1 LIHTD
6 LDRLFFAV
14 FCLSDPFESFPE
26 NLRFYQNTVES
37 QSNPELAMTQPTTP
51 NNSPRWSAITKLTIS
66 LTIIVILGALIIRFQ
81 NLLGP
86 VLFAFVIAYVLH
98 PVIAFVTRKTPLS
111 WKLTVSLIYLIFV
124 IILVALLTLGGVELV
139 QQVQNLIVTVQQN
152 VDKLPEYIDQVSNWK
167 LTVGPFVLD
176 FAGFDWEL
184 IGNQV
189 LAYVEPALG
198 QIGSVVGSLAT
209 SAATTIGWMIFITI
223 VSYFFLFES
232 GGLRDRIIQINIPVY
247 ADDIRRMGAKLS
259 SIWNAFLRGQI
270 IIFFL
275 TSFVYAIFLSILG
288 VRYALVLALIT
299 GFANF
304 IPYVG
309 PAINWVVLGLVT
321 YFQASNIFGL
331 SPFGYMALV
340 IVVAI
345 LIDQVFNNL
354 INPRVMASALK
365 VHPAFVLIAALI
377 AANLIGV
384 IGVIIAAPLLAT
396 VQLFGTYIVRKMLDR
411 DPWPPQEQTPLPPP
425 IIPAWVKKLFLRK
438 KQAAGP
444 DPKPVRKKSR

>member
-1 LIHTD
+1 MT
-6 LDRLFFAV
+6 
-14 FCLSDPFESFPE
+14 ESP
-26 NLRFYQNTVES
+26 
-37 QSNPELAMTQPTTP
+37 A
-51 NNSPRWSAITKLTIS
+51 NSPRWSAITKLTVS
-66 LTIIVILGALIIRFQ
+66 LTIIVILGALLVRFHG
-81 NLLGP
+81 LLGP
-86 VLFAFVIAYVLH
+86 VFFAFIVAYLLH
-98 PVIAFVTRKTPLS
+98 PVIAFITRKTPLS
-111 WKLTVSLIYLIFV
+111 WKLTVSLVYLVFV
-124 IILVALLTLGGVELV
+124 AILITLLTLSGVELV
-139 QQVQNLIVTVQQN
+139 QQVQNLIITIQEY
-152 VDKLPEYIDQVSNWK
+152 VDKLPEYIQQIANWK
-167 LTVGPFVLD
+167 FSIGPFVLD

-209 SAATTIGWMIFITI
+209 SAAATIGWIIFIII

-232 GGLRDRIIQINIPVY
+232 GGLRERIIHVNIPVY
-247 ADDIRRMGAKLS
+247 AEDIRIMGEKLS

-275 TSFVYAIFLSILG
+275 TAIVYAIFLGALG

-321 YFQASNIFGL
+321 YFQPYNFFGL
-331 SPFGYMALV
+331 SPFAYMA
-340 IVVAI
+340 IIIIVAI

-354 INPRVMASALK
+354 INPRIMASALK
-365 VHPAFVLIAALI
+365 VHPAFVLIAALL

-396 VQLFGTYIVRKMLDR
+396 AQLVGGYIVRKMLDR
-411 DPWPPQEQTPLPPP
+411 DPWPPEEAAPPP
-425 IIPAWVKKLFLRK
+425 PRITPAWVKRLFRRR
-438 KQAAGP
+438 KQAAGAALSVPKRP
-444 DPKPVRKKSR
+444 DPKPARKKSK